1 MGYTVGKQRVCNSLY
16 VLLQH
21 AQEAG
26 EITKKRREY
35 LLKQCEHMAQELV
48 LLLNHKQSTSLS
60 MADHKRILNTISYV
74 VLQGLEK
81 MEERSLQE
89 LEIDACFERGLL
101 VLQDKEQ

>member
-74 VLQGLEK
+74 VLQFLQ
-81 MEERSLQE
+81 RPFFHLLQSL
-89 LEIDACFERGLL
+89 
-101 VLQDKEQ
+101 